1 LKKIE
6 WLHSEP
12 WRQLDIHQKVATLNA
27 AGRVLAE
34 VYHLPAPPLLV
45 KDLGAP
51 NRLGDYGD
59 GYQFNT
65 DTEIIEG
72 ADYGIQMNRTAETD
86 HGKLFGSDPSV
97 ALQTYAHEFRHSYQA
112 EQTLRY
118 QKPQFR
124 NLVDDADEAQAWLHE
139 YIPWH
144 KNFAD
149 YLQQPV
155 ERDARSFADEV
166 VRRVFG

>member
-1 LKKIE
+1 M
-6 WLHSEP
+6 
-12 WRQLDIHQKVATLNA
+12 
-27 AGRVLAE
+27 AE

-51 NRLGDYGD
+51 NRLGVYGD
-59 GYQFNT
+59 GYRFNA
-65 DTEIIEG
+65 DTEMVEG
-72 ADYGIQMNRTAETD
+72 SDYGIKMNTEAETD